1 MFSLTSVCVCI
12 HYTDLPSLWYK
23 GIAFIII
30 DNNNNVHCTKLMGM
44 LVYKE
49 HTYYPVIAIK
59 IIYRHCRD
67 RVVLHL
73 VLIDS

>member
-1 MFSLTSVCVCI
+1 MYI
-12 HYTDLPSLWYK
+12 HCTGLPSLWYK
-23 GIAFIII
+23 GIVFIII
-30 DNNNNVHCTKLMGM
+30 DNNNNVHCTKPMGM

-49 HTYYPVIAIK
+49 HRYYPVIAIK